1 MTELAIITQTNR
13 TLLLE
18 EINPEKLD
26 LLTMVGDVK
35 GMDSLNDEKIKEIN
49 EHLQVRSF
57 DEFLEKFD
65 PVVYSFYN
73 ASNQRVMYTL
83 KKPENIP
90 DELLTEIHLNMHNDF
105 LKMLL
110 TLVETKRSQGLL
122 NVDFKFEKL
131 TNLISPAKVMEDIRQ
146 LRKEMRYLYSE
157 YALLEEGDPKKL
169 DVGDKLNV
177 MFEEASMNYNNVM
190 AMLPLAIEDIKT
202 RLLLGAGGDGKN
214 DTPLTLG
221 VLSMGEEGELK
232 ILEAPKPETK
242 ALATLDDQINRGLI
256 TAIEEDYEALNAD
269 SPSVYVKALV
279 ARTFC
284 PLPSTMVSTV
294 DTEKEIVNYN
304 SYLEF
309 YKTAKD
315 DFIKTV
321 KPLIEKVLGVRLFF
335 EQYPAKLK
343 GMRPSLLITN
353 AGNEMLVKSS
363 NIPRL
368 ITFLNT
374 VNAKNDFNNT
384 VWYAI
389 FPSVSL
395 DQNSKMKLSRER
407 FKGNKIVENP
417 NVNSV
422 ESLARI
428 LDVMKDYRVQCFFS
442 YETGDKTTF
451 NYMATEG
458 IEKFVERCAS
468 LTGKPYSE
476 FGIPC
481 IPNFTIV
488 PKDKSG
494 VILDKKMVLND
505 ANMAELSNAKEDI
518 MKLWIDGVYIG
529 AAFVAAGLCAATQCP
544 EYLKKI
550 FKRNVDTE
558 LPGVRFD
565 LEAGDHPLRVRT
577 SLAKEITGFT
587 NSIKDDI
594 NRKNFGFVFSSENA
608 AFNGLNITDIM
619 VYKARNLLYDTEL
632 GVYEPIYKTQ
642 VTTYIERV
650 LRHATGDFKQ
660 DNIIK
665 FFSNNPQSQKSL
677 WAGKRDQVNSII
689 SEGDDISYV
698 IDEANGICTLD
709 ITFNGNVKNLEI
721 EINRLTSAGRSA

>member
-1 MTELAIITQTNR
+1 MAIINQTNR
-13 TLLLE
+13 TMLLE

-35 GMDSLNDEKIKEIN
+35 GIDSLNDDKIKEIN
-49 EHLQVRSF
+49 ESLLVKNF
-57 DEFLEKFD
+57 DEFLDKFD

-73 ASNQRVMYTL
+73 ANNQRVMYTL
-83 KKPENIP
+83 KKPETIP
-90 DELLTEIHLNMHNDF
+90 DEMLTEIHLNMHNDF
-105 LKMLL
+105 LKMLF

-131 TNLISPAKVMEDIRQ
+131 TNLISPSKVMEDIKQ
-146 LRKEMRYLYSE
+146 LRKELRYVYSE
-157 YALLEEGDPKKL
+157 YAQLEEGDPKKL
-169 DVGDKLNV
+169 DVGDKLNI
-177 MFEEASMNYNNVM
+177 MFEEASTNYNNVM

-202 RLLLGAGGDGKN
+202 RLLLGAGEDGKN
-214 DTPLTLG
+214 NTPLTLG

-242 ALATLDDQINRGLI
+242 ALATLDDDINRGLI
-256 TAIEEDYEALNAD
+256 EAIEDDYEAINEKEHND
-269 SPSVYVKALV
+269 YVKALV

-284 PLPSTMVSTV
+284 PLPSTMVSAV
-294 DTEKEIVNYN
+294 DVEKEVANYN

-321 KPLIEKVLGVRLFF
+321 KPLIEKVLGVRMFF
-335 EQYPAKLK
+335 EQYPAKMK
-343 GMRPSLLITN
+343 GMKPSLLITN
-353 AGNEMLVKSS
+353 ASNEMLAKAS

-384 VWYAI
+384 IWYSI

-395 DQNSKMKLSRER
+395 DQNSKMKLTRER
-407 FKGNKIVENP
+407 FKGNKVVENL

-428 LDVMKDYRVQCFFS
+428 LDVMKDYRVQTFFS

-458 IEKFVERCAS
+458 IDKFVERCSS
-468 LTGKPYSE
+468 LTGKAYSE
-476 FGIPC
+476 FAIPC
-481 IPNFTIV
+481 IPNFTII

-494 VILDKKMVLND
+494 VVLDKKMLLND
-505 ANMAELSNAKEDI
+505 ANMAELSQAKEDI
-518 MKLWIDGVYIG
+518 MKLWIDGVYVG
-529 AAFVAAGLCAATQCP
+529 SSFVAAGLTAACQCP
-544 EYLKKI
+544 EFLKKM
-550 FKRNVDTE
+550 FRRNVDTE

-565 LEAGDHPLRVRT
+565 IESDDHPLRVRT
-577 SLAKEITGFT
+577 TLAKEITGFT
-587 NSIKDDI
+587 NSIKEDI
-594 NRKNFGFVFSSENA
+594 NRKSFGFVFSSENA
-608 AFNGLNITDIM
+608 EFDGLSITNIM
-619 VYKARNLLYDTEL
+619 VYKARNLLYDPEL

-642 VTTYIERV
+642 VTTYIERI

-660 DNIIK
+660 DNIVK
-665 FFSNNPQSQKSL
+665 FFSNNPSSQKSR
-677 WAGKRDQVNSII
+677 WMTKRGRVNAVIN
-689 SEGDDISYV
+689 EGDDISYV
-698 IDEANGICTLD
+698 IDEENGICTLD

-721 EINRLTSAGRSA
+721 EINRLTAASRGA

>member
-1 MTELAIITQTNR
+1 MPVITQTNR
-13 TLLLE
+13 SMLME
-18 EINPEKLD
+18 ELNPEKLD

-35 GMDSLNDEKIKEIN
+35 GIDSLNDEKIKEIN
-49 EHLQVRSF
+49 EHLLVKNF

-73 ASNQRVMYTL
+73 ANNQRVMYTL
-83 KKPENIP
+83 KKPETIP
-90 DELLTEIHLNMHNDF
+90 DEMLTEIHLNMHNDF

-122 NVDFKFEKL
+122 NVDFRFEKL
-131 TNLISPAKVMEDIRQ
+131 TDMISPKKVMDDIRQ
-146 LRKEMRYLYSE
+146 NRKELRYVYSE
-157 YALLEEGDPKKL
+157 YAQLEEGDPKKL

-177 MFEEASMNYNNVM
+177 MFEEASTNYNNVM

-202 RLLLGAGGDGKN
+202 RLLLGAGDGSKDN
-214 DTPLTLG
+214 TPLALG

-232 ILEAPKPETK
+232 ILEAPKAETK
-242 ALATLDDQINRGLI
+242 ALATLDDQINNGLI
-256 TAIEEDYEALNAD
+256 AAIEDDYEALNEEHND
-269 SPSVYVKALV
+269 YVKALV

-284 PLPSTMVSTV
+284 PLPSTMVSSV
-294 DTEKEIVNYN
+294 DVTKEIANYN

-321 KPLIEKVLGVRLFF
+321 KPLIEKILGVRMYF
-335 EQYPAKLK
+335 EQYPAKMK

-353 AGNEMLVKSS
+353 VSNEMLAKSS
-363 NIPRL
+363 NVPRL

-384 VWYAI
+384 IWYAI

-395 DQNSKMKLSRER
+395 DQNSKMKLTRER
-407 FKGNKIVENP
+407 FKGNKVVENL

-422 ESLARI
+422 ESLARM
-428 LDVMKDYRVQCFFS
+428 LDVMKDYRVQTFFS

-451 NYMATEG
+451 NHMATEG
-458 IEKFVERCAS
+458 IDKFVDRCAS
-468 LTGKPYSE
+468 LAGKPYSE
-476 FGIPC
+476 FAIPC
-481 IPNFTIV
+481 VPNFTII

-494 VILDKKMVLND
+494 VILDKKMLLNEND
-505 ANMAELSNAKEDI
+505 MAELSQEKEDI
-518 MKLWIDGVYIG
+518 MKLWIDGVYVG
-529 AAFVAAGLCAATQCP
+529 SSYVAAGITAACQCP

-550 FKRNVDTE
+550 FRRNVDTE

-565 LEAGDHPLRVRT
+565 IEADDNALLVQT
-577 SLAKEITGFT
+577 TLAKEITGFT

-594 NRKNFGFVFSSENA
+594 NRKNFGYVFSSENA
-608 AFNGLNITDIM
+608 VLNGYNITNIM
-619 VYKARNLLYDTEL
+619 IYKARNLMYDTEL

-642 VTTYIERV
+642 VTTYIERI

-660 DNIIK
+660 DNIVK
-665 FFSNNPQSQKSL
+665 FFSNNPTSQKSL
-677 WAGKRDQVNSII
+677 WVGKRDKVNSILK
-689 SEGDDISYV
+689 EGDDVTYV

-721 EINRLTSAGRSA
+721 EINRLTASGRSA

>member
-1 MTELAIITQTNR
+1 MAIITQTNR
-13 TLLLE
+13 TILLD

-35 GMDSLNDEKIKEIN
+35 GIDSLNDDKIKEIN
-49 EHLQVRSF
+49 EQLLVKSF

-73 ASNQRVMYTL
+73 ANNQRVMYTL
-83 KKPENIP
+83 KKPETVP
-90 DELLTEIHLNMHNDF
+90 EELLTEIHLNLHNDF

-110 TLVETKRSQGLL
+110 TLVDTKRSQGLL
-122 NVDFKFEKL
+122 NVDFKFENL

-146 LRKEMRYLYSE
+146 LRKEMRYVYSE
-157 YALLEEGDPKKL
+157 YAQLDDEDPKKL

-177 MFEEASMNYNNVM
+177 MFEEASTNYNNVM

-202 RLLLGAGGDGKN
+202 RLLLGAGNGDKN
-214 DTPLTLG
+214 NEPLALG
-221 VLSMGEEGELK
+221 VLSMGEGGELK

-242 ALATLDDQINRGLI
+242 ALVTLDDQINAGLI
-256 TAIEEDYEALNAD
+256 AAIEDDYEAINEKD
-269 SPSVYVKALV
+269 HNDYVKALV

-284 PLPSTMVSTV
+284 PLASTMVSAV
-294 DTEKEIVNYN
+294 DTEKEIANYN

-309 YKTAKD
+309 YKMAKD

-321 KPLIEKVLGVRLFF
+321 KPLIEKVLGVKMFF
-335 EQYPAKLK
+335 EQYPAKMK
-343 GMRPSLLITN
+343 GMRPSLLISN
-353 AGNEMLVKSS
+353 ASTEMVAKAS

-368 ITFLNT
+368 ITFFNT
-374 VNAKNDFNNT
+374 VNAKNDFSNT
-384 VWYAI
+384 IWYAI

-395 DQNSKMKLSRER
+395 DQNSKMKLTRER

-428 LDVMKDYRVQCFFS
+428 LDVCKDYRVQCFFS
-442 YETGDKTTF
+442 YETGEKTTS
-451 NYMATEG
+451 NHMATEG
-458 IEKFVERCAS
+458 IEKFVDRCAS
-468 LTGKPYSE
+468 LVGKPYSE
-476 FGIPC
+476 FAIPC
-481 IPNFTIV
+481 IPNFTVV

-494 VILDKKMVLND
+494 VILDKKMLLN
-505 ANMAELSNAKEDI
+505 ANDMAELSNAKEDI

-529 AAFVAAGLCAATQCP
+529 AAFVAAGICAAVQCP
-544 EYLKKI
+544 EFIKKV
-550 FKRNVDTE
+550 FRRNVDSE

-565 LEAGDHPLRVRT
+565 IESGDHPLRVRT

-587 NSIKDDI
+587 NSIKDEI
-594 NRKNFGFVFSSENA
+594 NRKSFGFVFSSENA
-608 AFNGLNITDIM
+608 AVDGMNITDIM
-619 VYKARNLLYDTEL
+619 IYKARNLLYDPEL

-660 DNIIK
+660 DNIVK

-677 WAGKRDQVNSII
+677 WLAKRDRVNAVIG
-689 SEGDDISYV
+689 EGDDISYV

-721 EINRLTSAGRSA
+721 EINRLTAMGRGA

>member
-1 MTELAIITQTNR
+1 MAIITQTNR
-13 TLLLE
+13 TILLD

-35 GMDSLNDEKIKEIN
+35 GIDSLNDDKIKEIN
-49 EHLQVRSF
+49 ESLLVKSF

-65 PVVYSFYN
+65 PVVYSFFN
-73 ASNQRVMYTL
+73 ANNQRVMYTL
-83 KKPENIP
+83 KKPETIP
-90 DELLTEIHLNMHNDF
+90 EELLTEIHLNMHNDF

-122 NVDFKFEKL
+122 NVDFKFENL

-157 YALLEEGDPKKL
+157 YAQIDDEDPKKL

-177 MFEEASMNYNNVM
+177 MFEEASTNYNNVM

-214 DTPLTLG
+214 NEPLALG
-221 VLSMGEEGELK
+221 VLSMGENGELK

-242 ALATLDDQINRGLI
+242 ALVTLDDQINAGLI
-256 TAIEEDYEALNAD
+256 AAIEDDYEAINEKD
-269 SPSVYVKALV
+269 HNDYVKALV

-284 PLPSTMVSTV
+284 PLASTMVSVV
-294 DTEKEIVNYN
+294 DTEKEIANYN

-309 YKTAKD
+309 YKMAKD

-321 KPLIEKVLGVRLFF
+321 KPLIEKVLGVKMFF
-335 EQYPAKLK
+335 DQYPAKMK
-343 GMRPSLLITN
+343 GMRPSLLISN
-353 AGNEMLVKSS
+353 ASNEMVAKAS

-368 ITFLNT
+368 ITFFNT

-384 VWYAI
+384 LWYAI

-395 DQNSKMKLSRER
+395 DQNSKMKLTRER

-428 LDVMKDYRVQCFFS
+428 LDVCKDYRVQCFFS

-451 NYMATEG
+451 NHMATEG
-458 IEKFVERCAS
+458 LDKFVDRCAS
-468 LTGKPYSE
+468 LVGKPYSE
-476 FGIPC
+476 FAIPC
-481 IPNFTIV
+481 IPNFTVV

-494 VILDKKMVLND
+494 VILDKKMLLN
-505 ANMAELSNAKEDI
+505 ANDMAELSSAKEDI

-529 AAFVAAGLCAATQCP
+529 AAFIAAGICSAVQCP
-544 EYLKKI
+544 EYLKKV
-550 FKRNVDTE
+550 FKRNVDSE

-565 LEAGDHPLRVRT
+565 IESGDHPLRVRT

-587 NSIKDDI
+587 NSIKDEI
-594 NRKNFGFVFSSENA
+594 NRKSFGFVFSSENA
-608 AFNGLNITDIM
+608 AVDGLNITDIM
-619 VYKARNLLYDTEL
+619 IYKARNLLYDPEL

-660 DNIIK
+660 DNIVK

-677 WAGKRDQVNSII
+677 WLTKRDRVNAVIG
-689 SEGDDISYV
+689 EGDDISYV
-698 IDEANGICTLD
+698 IDETNGICTLD

-721 EINRLTSAGRSA
+721 EINRLTAAGRGA

>member
-1 MTELAIITQTNR
+1 MSIIAQTSR
-13 TLLLE
+13 TLLME

-35 GMDSLNDEKIKEIN
+35 GIDSLNDEKIKEIN
-49 EHLQVRSF
+49 ESLLVKSF
-57 DEFLEKFD
+57 DEFLDKFD

-73 ASNQRVMYTL
+73 ANNQKVMYTL
-83 KKPENIP
+83 KKPETIP
-90 DELLTEIHLNMHNDF
+90 DDMLTEIHLNMYNDF

-110 TLVETKRSQGLL
+110 TLIETKRSQGIM
-122 NVDFKFEKL
+122 NVDFRFDKL
-131 TNLISPAKVMEDIRQ
+131 TDMISPKKVMDDIRQ
-146 LRKEMRYLYSE
+146 NRKELRYVYSE
-157 YALLEEGDPKKL
+157 YAQLEEGDPKKL

-177 MFEEASMNYNNVM
+177 MFEEASTNYNNVM

-202 RLLLGAGGDGKN
+202 RLLLGAGDGNKDN
-214 DTPLTLG
+214 TPLALG
-221 VLSMGEEGELK
+221 VLSMGTDGELK
-232 ILEAPKPETK
+232 ILEAPKVESK
-242 ALATLDDQINRGLI
+242 ALATLDDNINNGLI
-256 TAIEEDYEALNAD
+256 AAIEEDYEAINEDAND
-269 SPSVYVKALV
+269 YVKALV

-284 PLPSTMVSTV
+284 PLPSTMVSNV
-294 DTEKEIVNYN
+294 DIEKEVANYN

-309 YKTAKD
+309 YKKAKD
-315 DFIKTV
+315 DFIQAV
-321 KPLIEKVLGVRLFF
+321 KPLIEKILGVRMFF

-353 AGNEMLVKSS
+353 ASNEMIAKAS

-384 VWYAI
+384 IWYAI

-395 DQNSKMKLSRER
+395 DQNSKMKLTRER
-407 FKGNKIVENP
+407 FKGNKIVENL

-422 ESLARI
+422 ESLARM

-458 IEKFVERCAS
+458 IEKFVDRCAS
-468 LTGKPYSE
+468 LVGKPYSE
-476 FGIPC
+476 FAIPC
-481 IPNFTIV
+481 IPNFTII

-494 VILDKKMVLND
+494 VILDKKMLLND
-505 ANMAELSNAKEDI
+505 ANMAELSKEKEDI

-529 AAFVAAGLCAATQCP
+529 AAYVAAGLVAACQCP
-544 EYLKKI
+544 EYIKKI
-550 FKRNVDTE
+550 FRRNVDTE

-565 LEAGDHPLRVRT
+565 IEAGDHPLRVKT
-577 SLAKEITGFT
+577 TLAKEITGFT

-594 NRKNFGFVFSSENA
+594 NRKSFGFVFSSENA
-608 AFNGLNITDIM
+608 AVDGFDITNIM
-619 VYKARNLLYDTEL
+619 VYKARNLMYDADL

-660 DNIIK
+660 DNIVN
-665 FFSNNPQSQKSL
+665 FFSNNPSSQKSKWL
-677 WAGKRDQVNSII
+677 LKRDRVNAVI
-689 SEGDDISYV
+689 SEGDDINYV

-721 EINRLTSAGRSA
+721 EINRFTAASKGA

>member
-1 MTELAIITQTNR
+1 
-13 TLLLE
+13 
-18 EINPEKLD
+18 
-26 LLTMVGDVK
+26 
-35 GMDSLNDEKIKEIN
+35 MDSLNDEKIKEIN
-49 EHLQVRSF
+49 ELLMVRSF

-90 DELLTEIHLNMHNDF
+90 DELLTEVHLNLHNDF

-146 LRKEMRYLYSE
+146 IRKELRHVYSE
-157 YALLEEGDPKKL
+157 YALLEDGDPKKL

-177 MFEEASMNYNNVM
+177 MFEEASLNYNNVM
-190 AMLPLAIEDIKT
+190 AMLPLALEDIKT
-202 RLLLGAGGDGKN
+202 RLLLGAGGDGKTN
-214 DTPLTLG
+214 SPLTLG
-221 VLSMGEEGELK
+221 VLSMGEDGELK

-242 ALATLDDQINRGLI
+242 ALTTLDDQINEGLI
-256 TAIEEDYEALNAD
+256 AAIEDDYQALNED
-269 SPSVYVKALV
+269 NHNDYIKALV

-284 PLPSTMVSTV
+284 PLPSTMVSDV
-294 DTEKEIVNYN
+294 NAEKEISNYN
-304 SYLEF
+304 AYLEF

-315 DFIKTV
+315 DFIRTV
-321 KPLIEKVLGVRLFF
+321 KPLIEKVLGVRVFF
-335 EQYPAKLK
+335 EQYPVKLK
-343 GMRPSLLITN
+343 GMRPALLISN
-353 AGNEMLVKSS
+353 VSNEMLAKASY
-363 NIPRL
+363 IPRL
-368 ITFLNT
+368 TTFLNT

-384 VWYAI
+384 IWYSI

-395 DQNSKMKLSRER
+395 DQNSKMKLTRER

-417 NVNSV
+417 DINSV

-458 IEKFVERCAS
+458 IDKFVERCAS
-468 LTGKPYSE
+468 LVGKPYSE
-476 FGIPC
+476 FAIPC

-494 VILDKKMVLND
+494 VVLDTKMVLND
-505 ANMAELSNAKEDI
+505 ANLAELSDAKEDI
-518 MKLWIDGVYIG
+518 MKLWIDGVYIS

-544 EYLKKI
+544 EYLKKA

-565 LEAGDHPLRVRT
+565 IESGDNTLRIRT

-587 NSIKDDI
+587 NSIKEDI
-594 NRKNFGFVFSSENA
+594 NRKSFGFVFSSENA
-608 AFNGLNITDIM
+608 VFDGQNITNIM
-619 VYKARNLLYDTEL
+619 VYKARNLLYDAEH

-642 VTTYIERV
+642 VTTYIERI
-650 LRHATGDFKQ
+650 LRHATNDFKQ
-660 DNIIK
+660 DNIVK

-677 WAGKRDQVNSII
+677 WINKRDKVNSII
-689 SEGDDISYV
+689 SEGDDINCV
-698 IDEANGICTLD
+698 IDEESGICTLD